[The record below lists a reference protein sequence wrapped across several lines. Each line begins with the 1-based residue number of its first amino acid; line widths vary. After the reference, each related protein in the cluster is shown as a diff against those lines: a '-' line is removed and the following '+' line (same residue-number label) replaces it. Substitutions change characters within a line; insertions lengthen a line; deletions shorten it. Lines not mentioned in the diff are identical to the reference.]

1 MKTIATSIFLC
12 RRRIPPFGSYELVL
26 QNFHR
31 ISINTELLRIWFS
44 SVEKQSNRG
53 QIIELISFVNA
64 SGFNFS
70 PCVII
75 RYDSRLYILAF
86 QRERV
91 NELLLVSERADMFR

>member
-12 RRRIPPFGSYELVL
+12 RRRIPSFGSYELVL

-64 SGFNFS
+64 SGFNFFAVCNYPICFEIVYFS
-70 PCVII
+70 LPT
-75 RYDSRLYILAF
+75 RKG
-86 QRERV
+86 
-91 NELLLVSERADMFR
+91 